1 MRLEDTENRFL
12 ITIKSILMRNFEL
25 TKKYMI
31 EKNAKLEMVH
41 KLNTPKK
48 NQHEVSN
55 NDDEKKSK
63 GCFSC
68 LKRRK
73 RVDKEENDG

>member
-1 MRLEDTENRFL
+1 MRLEDTENKFL

-48 NQHEVSN
+48 H
-55 NDDEKKSK
+55 
-63 GCFSC
+63 
-68 LKRRK
+68 
-73 RVDKEENDG
+73 

>member
-48 NQHEVSN
+48 TANDSSN
-55 NDDEKKSK
+55 NDKAQKNK

-68 LKRRK
+68 FKSRK
-73 RVDKEENDG
+73 RVDAEEVDG

>member
-1 MRLEDTENRFL
+1 VLGGNEKAQKTFFDFMRLEDTENKFL

-41 KLNTPKK
+41 KLNAPKK
-48 NQHEVSN
+48 H
-55 NDDEKKSK
+55 
-63 GCFSC
+63 
-68 LKRRK
+68 
-73 RVDKEENDG
+73 